1 MKAKKA
7 LALILVLVM
16 VLGLLTVTA
25 SADTAGSLGSP
36 TNGIKSITISGANI
50 NNNEDR
56 TLTGSSAPYNLT
68 YNVKLA
74 SGTADGT
81 VVTATFEKEN
91 ASNENLVVSSA
102 KPNSILNAV
111 SRKHIKKHAS
121 LTYNATV
128 QNGTA
133 TMTVYVYPNLADSV
147 KSYGTYVIN
156 FQLAEVNNPIT
167 VNGTQIRFG
176 DPAYPMTEPERYM
189 SFEAAGTNAY
199 NAVYAGP
206 TAGFCA
212 GSLFSLSEVRRCTHA
227 YQQQHG
233 HCVPYL

>member
-1 MKAKKA
+1 MKAKKTI
-7 LALILVLVM
+7 ALILVMVM

-25 SADTAGSLGSP
+25 SATPAGSLSSP

-111 SRKHIKKHAS
+111 RQRQDLWYLRHQLPAGGCQQPDHG
-121 LTYNATV
+121 
-128 QNGTA
+128 QRH
-133 TMTVYVYPNLADSV
+133 ADSLWRPRV
-147 KSYGTYVIN
+147 SHDRTGA
-156 FQLAEVNNPIT
+156 LHE
-167 VNGTQIRFG
+167 
-176 DPAYPMTEPERYM
+176 
-189 SFEAAGTNAY
+189 
-199 NAVYAGP
+199 
-206 TAGFCA
+206 
-212 GSLFSLSEVRRCTHA
+212 L
-227 YQQQHG
+227 
-233 HCVPYL
+233 

>member
-147 KSYGTYVIN
+147 KSYGTTSSTSSWQRSTTRSRSTAHR
-156 FQLAEVNNPIT
+156 FALATPRI
-167 VNGTQIRFG
+167 
-176 DPAYPMTEPERYM
+176 P
-189 SFEAAGTNAY
+189 
-199 NAVYAGP
+199 
-206 TAGFCA
+206 
-212 GSLFSLSEVRRCTHA
+212 
-227 YQQQHG
+227 
-233 HCVPYL
+233 

>member
-133 TMTVYVYPNLADSV
+133 TMTVMSIPIWQIASSPMALTSSTSSWQRSTTRSRSTAHRFALA
-147 KSYGTYVIN
+147 TPRI
-156 FQLAEVNNPIT
+156 P
-167 VNGTQIRFG
+167 
-176 DPAYPMTEPERYM
+176 
-189 SFEAAGTNAY
+189 
-199 NAVYAGP
+199 
-206 TAGFCA
+206 
-212 GSLFSLSEVRRCTHA
+212 
-227 YQQQHG
+227 
-233 HCVPYL
+233 

>member
-1 MKAKKA
+1 MKAKKTI
-7 LALILVLVM
+7 ALILVMVM

-91 ASNENLVVSSA
+91 PCGFFRE
-102 KPNSILNAV
+102 
-111 SRKHIKKHAS
+111 
-121 LTYNATV
+121 
-128 QNGTA
+128 
-133 TMTVYVYPNLADSV
+133 
-147 KSYGTYVIN
+147 
-156 FQLAEVNNPIT
+156 AEL
-167 VNGTQIRFG
+167 
-176 DPAYPMTEPERYM
+176 DPER
-189 SFEAAGTNAY
+189 GI
-199 NAVYAGP
+199 P
-206 TAGFCA
+206 Q
-212 GSLFSLSEVRRCTHA
+212 A
-227 YQQQHG
+227 YQEARQPDLQRDSAERHG
-233 HCVPYL
+233 DHDGLCLSQSGR

>member
-111 SRKHIKKHAS
+111 SRKHIKKHA
-121 LTYNATV
+121 
-128 QNGTA
+128 
-133 TMTVYVYPNLADSV
+133 DS
-147 KSYGTYVIN
+147 
-156 FQLAEVNNPIT
+156 ARP
-167 VNGTQIRFG
+167 R
-176 DPAYPMTEPERYM
+176 
-189 SFEAAGTNAY
+189 AG
-199 NAVYAGP
+199 
-206 TAGFCA
+206 
-212 GSLFSLSEVRRCTHA
+212 
-227 YQQQHG
+227 
-233 HCVPYL
+233 

>member
-1 MKAKKA
+1 MKAKKI
-7 LALILVLVM
+7 LALILVTVM

-36 TNGIKSITISGANI
+36 ANGIKSITITGANI
-50 NNNEDR
+50 NSNEDR
-56 TLTGSSAPYNLT
+56 TLTGSSAPYDLT
-68 YNVKLA
+68 YNVLLA

-81 VVTATFEKEN
+81 VVTATFEKQD
-91 ASNENLVVSSA
+91 STNENLVISSA

-156 FQLAEVNNPIT
+156 FQLADVNNPIT

-176 DPAYPMTEPERYM
+176 DPAYPMTEP
-189 SFEAAGTNAY
+189 
-199 NAVYAGP
+199 
-206 TAGFCA
+206 
-212 GSLFSLSEVRRCTHA
+212 
-227 YQQQHG
+227 
-233 HCVPYL
+233 